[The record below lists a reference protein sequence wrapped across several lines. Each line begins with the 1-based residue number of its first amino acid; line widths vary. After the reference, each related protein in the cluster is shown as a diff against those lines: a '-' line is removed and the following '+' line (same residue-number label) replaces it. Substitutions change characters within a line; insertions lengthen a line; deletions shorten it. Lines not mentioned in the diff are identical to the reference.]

1 MAVAWT
7 AARACTVSIDQ
18 NCDETRIR
26 LNPTSSSTLKSCHE
40 LQTAV
45 LVCRWCPQTADA
57 ICRRRVLTSLQ
68 LLWSPRLWSA
78 SGWSDRCFQVRLW
91 SGVSFSPS
99 VDHKLGHSERWR
111 LICRLSPTPSLKGQS
126 AQNNNNSRLEP
137 QVQPDQLGLTH
148 GQQHCSPINNN
159 KQ

>member
-26 LNPTSSSTLKSCHE
+26 LPQHPHQLWNHAMNCRLQFWFADGVRK
-40 LQTAV
+40 LQTPSADAASSRVCSCSAV
-45 LVCRWCPQTADA
+45 LVSR
-57 ICRRRVLTSLQ
+57 
-68 LLWSPRLWSA
+68 SA

-126 AQNNNNSRLEP
+126 AQNNSSRLEP
-137 QVQPDQLGLTH
+137 QVQPDQLGLTSSRH
-148 GQQHCSPINNN
+148 PRPTALLTY
-159 KQ
+159 K